1 MCAQCQNTIADAYNF
16 DVNQF
21 FWTNYLSP
29 SEYVQRMQM
38 EQGGNAIVQNC
49 AWIPVNVVAHDICL
63 NIWAYDDI
71 IIYSVI
77 KKLFGGD
84 SKHRKQTKN
93 DPWGVESYN

>member
-1 MCAQCQNTIADAYNF
+1 MFMCAQCQNTIADASNF

-77 KKLFGGD
+77 KKTIWRG
-84 SKHRKQTKN
+84 
-93 DPWGVESYN
+93 